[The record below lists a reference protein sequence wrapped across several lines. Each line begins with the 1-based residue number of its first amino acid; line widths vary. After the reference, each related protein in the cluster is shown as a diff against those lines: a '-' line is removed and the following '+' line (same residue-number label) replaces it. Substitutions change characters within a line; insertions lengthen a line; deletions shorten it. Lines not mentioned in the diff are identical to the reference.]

1 MAKKEVSPKAEAT
14 EPKEAP
20 KPKKSIIPISAK
32 ELPKII
38 SEKHDSVSDFL
49 KVDYVKRLVTIE
61 FKGDVPN
68 VHNTLNK
75 YTDELR
81 SAFQAANLP
90 GWKAF
95 FMANGKKFVS
105 TL

>member
-1 MAKKEVSPKAEAT
+1 MAKKEVAPKAEV
-14 EPKEAP
+14 KEAP
-20 KPKKSIIPISAK
+20 KPKKPIIPISAK
-32 ELPKII
+32 DLPKII
-38 SEKHDSVSDFL
+38 SENHDDIPDCL
-49 KVDYVKRLVTIE
+49 AVDYVKRLVTIQFDGE
-61 FKGDVPN
+61 VPN
-68 VHNTLNK
+68 EKNTLNK

-81 SAFQAANLP
+81 KTFQAAQLP

>member
-1 MAKKEVSPKAEAT
+1 MAKKEELPKAEAT

-20 KPKKSIIPISAK
+20 KPTKPIVPILAK

-38 SEKHDSVSDFL
+38 SERHDDIPNCL
-49 KVDYVKRLVTIE
+49 TVDYIKRLVTIE

-95 FMANGKKFVS
+95 FMAEGKKFVS